1 MVTQHLGTKK
11 SDEKV
16 NYVKNR
22 LWKRLKVFLQQ
33 RYLHRAHIY
42 TAKLSIHFQ

>member
-1 MVTQHLGTKK
+1 MAIQHLGSKK

-16 NYVKNR
+16 NYVTNR
-22 LWKRLKVFLQQ
+22 LWKRLKEFLQQ
-33 RYLHRAHIY
+33 RYLHRVHIY